1 MSRYAVAVASLL
13 LTTLAACT
21 TPEPATPEASASAS
35 TPTVPATSEP
45 AAPAT
50 PATPATPPQRGCDP
64 EAARGVVGQ
73 VATAEVIEQAR
84 SAAGAE
90 IARTLKPGQMV
101 TMEFH
106 PSRLNIDV
114 DAGNTITNVRCG

>member
-1 MSRYAVAVASLL
+1 MSRHAVSFAALL

-21 TPEPATPEASASAS
+21 TTEPAGDTSASDATAPAASEPATAAA
-35 TPTVPATSEP
+35 P

-50 PATPATPPQRGCDP
+50 PPAQPGCNA
-64 EAARGVVGQ
+64 EAARSLVGQ
-73 VATAEVIEQAR
+73 VATPEVVEQAR

-90 IARTLKPGQMV
+90 NARTLKPGQVV
-101 TMEFH
+101 TMEFN

>member
-1 MSRYAVAVASLL
+1 MSRSTVSLAALL
-13 LTTLAACT
+13 LATLAACT
-21 TPEPATPEASASAS
+21 TTEPAASGDAGTPAPTASA
-35 TPTVPATSEP
+35 P

-50 PATPATPPQRGCDP
+50 PAQPGCNAD
-64 EAARGVVGQ
+64 AARSVVGQ
-73 VATAEVIEQAR
+73 VATGEVVEQAR

-90 IARTLKPGQMV
+90 TARTLKPGQMV
-101 TMEFH
+101 TMEFN

>member
-1 MSRYAVAVASLL
+1 MSRSTVSLAALL
-13 LTTLAACT
+13 LATLAACT
-21 TPEPATPEASASAS
+21 TTEPAASGDAGTPAPAASEPTASA
-35 TPTVPATSEP
+35 P

-50 PATPATPPQRGCDP
+50 PVQPGCNAD
-64 EAARGVVGQ
+64 AARSVVGQ
-73 VATAEVIEQAR
+73 VATGEVVEQAR

-90 IARTLKPGQMV
+90 TARTLKPGQMV
-101 TMEFH
+101 TMEFN

>member
-1 MSRYAVAVASLL
+1 MSRHAVSFAALL

-21 TPEPATPEASASAS
+21 TTEPTASDDASASPAASEPATAAA
-35 TPTVPATSEP
+35 P

-50 PATPATPPQRGCDP
+50 PPAQPGCNA
-64 EAARGVVGQ
+64 EAARRLVGQ
-73 VATAEVIEQAR
+73 IATAEVVEQAR

-90 IARTLKPGQMV
+90 NARTLKPGQVV
-101 TMEFH
+101 TMEFN